1 MKLNFTVTAEQ
12 EIYKLQNSLDGSV
25 SGSWI
30 HFMTT
35 EACITTEPQCPL
47 KTGTVAVYSLSVP
60 VSKLYPK
67 VLVTIQ
73 SEMRD
78 KDGDGDVCVCLEVEG
93 RIV

>member
-1 MKLNFTVTAEQ
+1 MVSHSMLLALNDLSYKEQ

-35 EACITTEPQCPL
+35 EACITTVPQCPL

-67 VLVTIQ
+67 VRDHYLVQ
-73 SEMRD
+73 MFYQPYDE
-78 KDGDGDVCVCLEVEG
+78 CV
-93 RIV
+93 